1 MGTDE
6 RRKYDKAVHQLVHD
20 LRNCVAPMRNAL
32 TLLER
37 PDVDS
42 ATITYARDLLHKQL
56 IALESL
62 SESMIPALQSAEP
75 AGRAGGR
82 SILIAD
88 DNREWVDSLA
98 MVLQS
103 EGYTV
108 FTAYGGREAIEAA
121 QNLHPDVVILDI
133 EMPEMSGYEVARQL
147 RRRLAERT
155 PVLIALTVWSGD
167 ADRRL
172 AKRAGFDHHVAKP
185 MRFAELSGILA
196 SETRTPS

>member
-1 MGTDE
+1 MNE

-20 LRNCVAPMRNAL
+20 LRNCIAPMRNAL

-42 ATITYARDLLHKQL
+42 ATIAYARDLLQKQL
-56 IALESL
+56 VALEKL
-62 SESMIPALQSAEP
+62 SESMMPNAD
-75 AGRAGGR
+75 AGAARANGR

-108 FTAYGGREAIEAA
+108 FTAYGGREAIESAE
-121 QNLHPDVVILDI
+121 NLRPDVVILDI

-147 RRRLAERT
+147 RRRFADRT

-185 MRFAELSGILA
+185 MRFAELNGILNA
-196 SETRTPS
+196 ETRAPS

>member
-1 MGTDE
+1 MND

-20 LRNCVAPMRNAL
+20 LRNCIAPMRNAL

-42 ATITYARDLLHKQL
+42 ATITYARELLQKQL
-56 IALESL
+56 VALEKL
-62 SESMIPALQSAEP
+62 SESMMPHNPESGAA
-75 AGRAGGR
+75 RASGR

-108 FTAYGGREAIEAA
+108 FTAYGGREAIESAE
-121 QNLHPDVVILDI
+121 NLRPDVVILDI

-147 RRRLAERT
+147 RRRLADRT

-185 MRFAELSGILA
+185 MRFAELNGILA
-196 SETRTPS
+196 AETRAPS

>member
-1 MGTDE
+1 MNE

-20 LRNCVAPMRNAL
+20 LRNCIAPMRNAL

-42 ATITYARDLLHKQL
+42 ATLTYARDLLQKQL
-56 IALESL
+56 IALEGL
-62 SESMIPALQSAEP
+62 SESMMPALHDAQPRNSA
-75 AGRAGGR
+75 AGR
-82 SILIAD
+82 SVLIAD

-108 FTAYGGREAIEAA
+108 FTAYGGREAIESAE
-121 QNLHPDVVILDI
+121 NLRPDVIILDI

-185 MRFAELSGILA
+185 MRFAELNGILA
-196 SETRTPS
+196 AEMRAPS

>member
-1 MGTDE
+1 MNE

-20 LRNCVAPMRNAL
+20 LRNCIAPMRNAL

-42 ATITYARDLLHKQL
+42 ATLAYARDLLQKQL
-56 IALESL
+56 MALETL
-62 SESMIPALQSAEP
+62 SESMMPALQASGA
-75 AGRAGGR
+75 AAARTGRR
-82 SILIAD
+82 SVLIAD

-108 FTAYGGREAIEAA
+108 FTAYGGREAIESAE
-121 QNLHPDVVILDI
+121 NLRPDVVILDI

-147 RRRLAERT
+147 RRRLADRT

-172 AKRAGFDHHVAKP
+172 AKRAGFDHHVSKP
-185 MRFAELSGILA
+185 MRFA
-196 SETRTPS
+196 

>member
-1 MGTDE
+1 MAE
-6 RRKYDKAVHQLVHD
+6 RRKKDKTFNRFVHD
-20 LRNCVAPMRNAL
+20 LRNRLAPMRNAL
-32 TLLER
+32 ALLER
-37 PDVDS
+37 SDPETL
-42 ATITYARDLLHKQL
+42 AYARGLLAKQL
-56 IALESL
+56 DALESL
-62 SESMIPALQSAEP
+62 AESLGPATHAPAEASQGP
-75 AGRAGGR
+75 GRR
-82 SILIAD
+82 ILIAD

-121 QNLHPDVVILDI
+121 EVERPDVVILDI

-147 RRRLAERT
+147 RKRFVDHA
-155 PVLIALTVWSGD
+155 PVLIALTVWAGE

-196 SETRTPS
+196 AEARTPS

>member
-1 MGTDE
+1 MNE

-20 LRNCVAPMRNAL
+20 LRNCIAPMRNAL

-42 ATITYARDLLHKQL
+42 ATLAYARELLQKQL
-56 IALESL
+56 MALETL
-62 SESMIPALQSAEP
+62 SESMMPALQASAS
-75 AGRAGGR
+75 AAARTGRR
-82 SILIAD
+82 SVLIAD

-108 FTAYGGREAIEAA
+108 FTAYGGREAIESAE
-121 QNLHPDVVILDI
+121 NLRPDVVILDI

-147 RRRLAERT
+147 RRRLADRT

-172 AKRAGFDHHVAKP
+172 AKRAGFDHHVSKP
-185 MRFAELSGILA
+185 MRFAELNGILSA
-196 SETRTPS
+196 ETRAPS

>member
-1 MGTDE
+1 MNE
-6 RRKYDKAVHQLVHD
+6 RRQNDKALHQLVHD

-37 PDVDS
+37 PDVDA
-42 ATITYARDLLHKQL
+42 ATIAYARDLLHKQL
-56 IALESL
+56 AALETL
-62 SESMIPALQSAEP
+62 SEAMLPAQGTSTG
-75 AGRAGGR
+75 AGRAGGK
-82 SILIAD
+82 SVLIAD

-103 EGYTV
+103 EGYKV
-108 FTAYGGREAIEAA
+108 FTAYGGREAIESAEK
-121 QNLHPDVVILDI
+121 LRPDVVILDI

-155 PVLIALTVWSGD
+155 PVLVALTVWSGD

-172 AKRAGFDHHVAKP
+172 AKRAGFDHHVSKP
-185 MRFAELSGILA
+185 MRFAELDGILSA
-196 SETRTPS
+196 QTSTPS

>member
-1 MGTDE
+1 MTR
-6 RRKYDKAVHQLVHD
+6 RRKQDRALSQFVHD
-20 LRNCVAPMRNAL
+20 LRNCLAPMRNAL

-37 PDVDS
+37 TDEETL
-42 ATITYARDLLHKQL
+42 AYARGLLRKQL
-56 IALESL
+56 DALEGLTESL
-62 SESMIPALQSAEP
+62 VPTLKSEHTEHEP
-75 AGRAGGR
+75 AHGRR
-82 SILIAD
+82 ILIAD

-108 FTAYGGREAIEAA
+108 FTAYGGREAIESAESTR
-121 QNLHPDVVILDI
+121 PDVVILDI

-147 RRRLAERT
+147 RRRFAEHT
-155 PVLIALTVWSGD
+155 PLLIALTVWAGE

-172 AKRAGFDHHVAKP
+172 SKRAGFDHHVAKP

-196 SETRTPS
+196 AETRAAS

>member
-1 MGTDE
+1 MNE

-20 LRNCVAPMRNAL
+20 LRNCIAPMRNAL

-42 ATITYARDLLHKQL
+42 ATLTYARDLLQKQL
-56 IALESL
+56 IALEGL
-62 SESMIPALQSAEP
+62 SESMMPALHDAQPRNSA
-75 AGRAGGR
+75 AGR
-82 SILIAD
+82 SVLIAD

-108 FTAYGGREAIEAA
+108 FTAYGGREAIESAE
-121 QNLHPDVVILDI
+121 NLRPDVIILDI

-185 MRFAELSGILA
+185 MRFAELNGILA
-196 SETRTPS
+196 AETRAPS

>member
-1 MGTDE
+1 MNE
-6 RRKYDKAVHQLVHD
+6 RRKFDKAVHQLVHD
-20 LRNCVAPMRNAL
+20 LRNCIAPMRNAL

-42 ATITYARDLLHKQL
+42 ATITYARDLLQKQL
-56 IALESL
+56 VALEKL
-62 SESMIPALQSAEP
+62 SEAMMPNAD
-75 AGRAGGR
+75 AGAARANGR

-108 FTAYGGREAIEAA
+108 FTAYGGREAIESAE
-121 QNLHPDVVILDI
+121 NLRPDVVILDI

-147 RRRLAERT
+147 RRRFADRT

-185 MRFAELSGILA
+185 MRFAELNGILTA
-196 SETRTPS
+196 ETRAPS